1 VKLTVSPPQVPTRAC
16 AVPETGEIV
25 TYCNTG
31 ALLPQATKANMQ
43 ANAVANKAN

>member
-1 VKLTVSPPQVPTRAC
+1 M
-16 AVPETGEIV
+16 V

-43 ANAVANKAN
+43 ANAVATNAN